1 MKQVRPSGR
10 LKSKRTQNLTKK
22 IKTSDRFETKGA
34 EVQKKNLNKSIEVT
48 SKALRNIMKTTD
60 TIDATTDAISLKPN

>member
-60 TIDATTDAISLKPN
+60 TICNISQTKLIE

>member
-48 SKALRNIMKTTD
+48 SKALKNIMKTTD
-60 TIDATTDAISLKPN
+60 TICSIS

>member
-22 IKTSDRFETKGA
+22 TKTSDRFETKGA

-60 TIDATTDAISLKPN
+60 TICNIS

>member
-22 IKTSDRFETKGA
+22 IKTSDRFETKGT

-60 TIDATTDAISLKPN
+60 TICNIS

>member
-60 TIDATTDAISLKPN
+60 TICNIS

>member
-48 SKALRNIMKTTD
+48 SKALMIIMKTTD
-60 TIDATTDAISLKPN
+60 TICNIS

>member
-10 LKSKRTQNLTKK
+10 LKSKRTQNLTNK
-22 IKTSDRFETKGA
+22 IKTSNRFETKGA

-60 TIDATTDAISLKPN
+60 TICNIS